1 MKNSKQC
8 PKCGSSRVYRV
19 NDPTAPH
26 RSEKQGWVHFGK
38 LTDHGRID
46 RWVCC
51 ACGYSEE
58 WVEQRVLDDV
68 EKYWSVRQ
76 FKEPK

>member
-26 RSEKQGWVHFGK
+26 RNEKQGWVHFGK

-58 WVEQRVLDDV
+58 WVEQRMLDDV